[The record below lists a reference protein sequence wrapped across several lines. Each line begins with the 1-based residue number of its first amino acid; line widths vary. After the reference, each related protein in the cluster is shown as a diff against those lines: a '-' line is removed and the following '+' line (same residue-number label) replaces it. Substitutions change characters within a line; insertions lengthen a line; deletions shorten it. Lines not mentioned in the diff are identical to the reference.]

1 MGMDRTENTVKNVTF
16 SMLSEFM
23 LAVLKF
29 VSRYVFVQILGK
41 EYLGLDGLF
50 TDILAV
56 LSLAE
61 LGFSV
66 SITYS
71 LYRPVAEGDRELIKS
86 LIRLYRRVYQ
96 IVGVTVLAVGASLT
110 PFLGF
115 FVKQMPE
122 NIPYIPLIYLLNVLN
137 TGVSYFFTYKSTLLF
152 VYQKKYIDT
161 MIRAGLT
168 LLVNVVQIAT
178 LLVSGNYLYYLC
190 ILVAGTVLQ
199 NVVVA
204 AQTDRLYP
212 YLREKDVYPLP
223 EEILQDLR
231 RNVSAMVLNRIGAA
245 AVFSTDNI
253 LIAKFVGI
261 VTTGLYSNYV
271 MIRGFLNLMINALF
285 NALTPALGNLIA
297 TETETAKRKAFRC
310 FDFFGAWLFGWMSI
324 CLLWLF
330 DPFIA
335 LWLGGDYLLPRP
347 AVLLIVINFYV
358 SSMRIPVA
366 KTRSAMGL
374 FWDERY
380 KSILEAI
387 LNLGVSVILAQ
398 KWGIV
403 GILAGTLISSAALP
417 FWIEPR
423 GLYRYGFKQP
433 CWIYF
438 LRYFLY
444 LLVTVAAGALTGVL
458 CRLTGENLMGFLG
471 KMAICLVI
479 PHVVYAVAY
488 CRMEEFSFLIKTVKD
503 IINLRN
509 NN

>member
-1 MGMDRTENTVKNVTF
+1 MRMDRTENTVKNVTF

-71 LYRPVAEGDRELIKS
+71 LYRPAAEGDRELIKS

-96 IVGVTVLAVGASLT
+96 IVGVTVLTVGAGLT
-110 PFLGF
+110 PFLDF
-115 FVKQMPE
+115 FVKEMPE
-122 NIPYIPLIYLLNVLN
+122 DIPYIPLIYLLNVLN
-137 TGVSYFFTYKSTLLF
+137 TGVAYFFTYKSTLLF

-168 LLVNVVQIAT
+168 LLVNVVQIVV
-178 LLVSGNYLYYLC
+178 LVVSGNYLYYLC

-199 NVVVA
+199 NVAVA
-204 AQTDRLYP
+204 VKADRLYP
-212 YLREKDVYPLP
+212 YLREKEVRPLP
-223 EEILQDLR
+223 GEILQDIR
-231 RNVSAMVLNRIGAA
+231 RNVSAMILNRVGAA

-253 LIAKFVGI
+253 LISKFVGI
-261 VTTGLYSNYV
+261 ITTGLYSNYV
-271 MIRGFLNLMINALF
+271 MIRGFLNLMVGALF
-285 NALTPALGNLIA
+285 NALTPALGSLVA
-297 TETETAKRKAFRC
+297 TETEEAKREAFRRL
-310 FDFFGAWLFGWMSI
+310 DFFGAWLFGWLSI

-330 DPFIA
+330 DPFIT
-335 LWLGGDYLLPRP
+335 LWLGEDYLLPRP
-347 AVLLIVINFYV
+347 AVILIVINFYV
-358 SSMRIPVA
+358 NSMRIPVA

-387 LNLGVSVILAQ
+387 VNLVVSVLLAQ
-398 KWGIV
+398 RWGIV

-423 GLYRYGFKQP
+423 GLYRYGFRQSGREYFVR
-433 CWIYF
+433 YF
-438 LRYFLY
+438 LRLV
-444 LLVTVAAGALTGVL
+444 VTVGAGALTGLL
-458 CRLTGENLMGFLG
+458 CRMTGENIGGFLVKG
-471 KMAICLVI
+471 LVCLVV
-479 PHVVYAVAY
+479 PNAVYAVAY
-488 CRMEEFSFLIKTVKD
+488 RRTEECRFLGRTARSVL
-503 IINLRN
+503 LRR
-509 NN
+509 